1 MPIKNIIIVV
11 VSILLGIILFLVSI
25 ALWREFVDSSSPS
38 YSVLIPSFLSFISAI
53 IVAWFT
59 SKNWVVTAI
68 VFGFFVLFSY
78 VLYGGT
84 LEHDM
89 PNLEPIQ

>member
-1 MPIKNIIIVV
+1 MV

-78 VLYGGT
+78 VLFGGP
-84 LEHDM
+84 LDPDM